1 MRERKNESALTA
13 VINEHLLALAVAI
26 FGCTVCAAQQS
37 CMGSD
42 AFKNSTISNCVD
54 VLLSKYTNN
63 ELVIASAGDCLTKPS
78 YMELC
83 SANVPMQLA
92 VMGSASECEKVAS
105 AVASVRDCMPTN
117 IAEFLARNRRMAHVA
132 QWVVHRSIKEVEC
145 ESDFV
150 SNKAYPAALAVE
162 DIDFA
167 VVSNIAASLTW
178 ATLPISVRLSQVYGE
193 YIYDP
198 MKPAE
203 PLKDYPDP
211 HPEVTFSTPYAIG
224 IVLRAPEK
232 FRAFRFFASPELY
245 RQGEYEI
252 CWKQLNG
259 TKNAV
264 LFRPYRRKNCPG
276 KLWKKMTVSA
286 GYAELVV
293 NWEKVGSRVDVGVFC
308 RMKGAEQ
315 YGPASIISFH
325 VLPEERRSYY
335 KDGGIDTIDYSAST
349 DWGNVVGFDPR
360 LSYIKNWKDVYN
372 LTGDGKIIGFDRYEG
387 AAAVGKFSQN
397 GEAVIEQ
404 YPSEMPKIV
413 KGVEYAVNQGDSGAS
428 VLEYKIVGAAKD
440 VPPGSPRHPARNDFR
455 LLGELK

>member
-1 MRERKNESALTA
+1 MFAK
-13 VINEHLLALAVAI
+13 VINELLLAFAVAI
-26 FGCTVCAAQQS
+26 FGYTVCATQQS
-37 CMGSD
+37 CKDSE
-42 AFKNSTISNCVD
+42 ALQNSTMSNSVD

-63 ELVIASAGDCLTKPS
+63 ELIVASAGDGSEQPS

-83 SANVPMQLA
+83 TANVPMQLA
-92 VMGSASECEKVAS
+92 VIGSENACEKAAS
-105 AVASVRDCMPTN
+105 IVASVREIVPTN
-117 IAEFLARNRRMAHVA
+117 IAEFLIRNRRMAHVA
-132 QWVVHRSIKEVEC
+132 QWVVHRSIKAVNS

-150 SNKAYPAALAVE
+150 SNKAYPAALVVE

-178 ATLPISVRLSQVYGE
+178 ESLPISVRLSQVYGE

-232 FRAFRFFASPELY
+232 VRAFRFFASPELY
-245 RQGEYEI
+245 RQEEYEI
-252 CWKQLNG
+252 CWRQLNG
-259 TKNAV
+259 KKNAV

-276 KLWKKMTVSA
+276 TQWKKMTLSA

-293 NWEKVGSRVDVGVFC
+293 DWEKIGGRVDVGVFC
-308 RMKGAEQ
+308 RRKGTEQ

-325 VLPEERRSYY
+325 TLPEEKRIYH
-335 KDGGIDTIDYSAST
+335 KDGCIDTVDYSAST
-349 DWGNVVGFDPR
+349 DWRNVVTFDSR
-360 LSYIKNWKDVYN
+360 LSYVKKWKDVYN
-372 LTGDGKIIGFDRYEG
+372 LTGDGKIIGYARYEG
-387 AAAVGKFSQN
+387 FNMVGKFSQS

-404 YPSEMPKIV
+404 YPSETPKIV
-413 KGVEYAVNQGDSGAS
+413 KGVEYTAKGVDNGAS
-428 VLEYKIVGAAKD
+428 VLEYRIVGVAKD
-440 VPPGSPRHPARNDFR
+440 VPPGSPQHPARNDFR
-455 LLGELK
+455 LFGELK